1 MPFST
6 ALRAPLAAAL
16 LRLRHLMPGQH
27 QPQQQQQ
34 QPHRQ
39 TLVQL
44 LQQMQAARGRREVLA
59 LAQVGALLPLGA
71 QERTALVT
79 QTLQQL
85 ARVASKPSPKSSAS
99 RAQTV
104 RSTRSRQRRR

>member
-27 QPQQQQQ
+27 
-34 QPHRQ
+34 PHRPQ
-39 TLVQL
+39 HLQPLVQI

-59 LAQVGALLPLGA
+59 LAQVAALLPLGA
-71 QERTALVT
+71 QERTTLVA

-85 ARVASKPSPKSSAS
+85 SRVASKPSPRSSAS

-104 RSTRSRQRRR
+104 RSTRSRRPRR

>member
-27 QPQQQQQ
+27 QPQ
-34 QPHRQ
+34 PHRQ

-44 LQQMQAARGRREVLA
+44 LQQMQAARGQREVLA
-59 LAQVGALLPLGA
+59 LAQLAALLPLGA
-71 QERTALVT
+71 QERTVLVA
-79 QTLQQL
+79 QTLKQL
-85 ARVASKPSPKSSAS
+85 ARVAPKPSPRSSAS

-104 RSTRSRQRRR
+104 RSIRSRQRRR

>member
-27 QPQQQQQ
+27 QHQPQ

-71 QERTALVT
+71 QERTALVA

-104 RSTRSRQRRR
+104 RSIRSRQRRR

>member
-27 QPQQQQQ
+27 QPQQQQ

>member
-16 LRLRHLMPGQH
+16 LRLRHLLPLPHPMPAQLQ
-27 QPQQQQQ
+27 QPQQHLAQS
-34 QPHRQ
+34 
-39 TLVQL
+39 
-44 LQQMQAARGRREVLA
+44 LQQMRVARGQREVLA
-59 LAQVGALLPLGA
+59 LAQLAALLPLGA
-71 QERTALVT
+71 TERTLLVG
-79 QTLQQL
+79 QTLKALQ
-85 ARVASKPSPKSSAS
+85 RVSKPSPKNSAS